1 MDNFM
6 ISGIQQIGVGTED
19 FRKSWDWYIDMFGI
33 DVKILE
39 DDTVAERMLPYT
51 GGKPQQRHACIAVS
65 LQGGGGFE
73 IWQYSKRKPVACP
86 FTISVGDLGI
96 FAAKL
101 NCCDVSAFHCELSAR
116 KSFRTALHAST
127 SRISTETYSRLWR
140 TRMYSSTR
148 GVLLAEWLVP

>member
-101 NCCDVSAFHCELSAR
+101 NCCDVAAFHRELSA
-116 KSFRTALHAST
+116 
-127 SRISTETYSRLWR
+127 
-140 TRMYSSTR
+140 
-148 GVLLAEWLVP
+148 